1 MGTVG
6 ASQDSLGQVVSVS
19 GTTAALSAE
28 TRGLTA
34 QQGQKV
40 QAEIEEAATAFK
52 SEFNSIGET
61 MLAQI
66 HATNN
71 DVQALAAS
79 GMSADQA
86 RAAAG
91 DFTTRLGQL
100 QTGTE
105 GAVDEFKASV
115 SNRAAAIND
124 VIGPRLGAILTGFET
139 DVTAFG
145 TAVTGYSNGLA
156 EADATSIRYQ

>member
-1 MGTVG
+1 MGIVG

-19 GTTAALSAE
+19 GTTAALSTE
-28 TRGLTA
+28 TRTLTA

-40 QAEIEEAATAFK
+40 QTEIEEAATAFNT
-52 SEFNSIGET
+52 EFNNIGQT

-66 HATNN
+66 NTTNN

-79 GMSADQA
+79 GMSAEQA
-86 RAAAG
+86 RAAAA
-91 DFTTRLGQL
+91 DFTTRLGEL
-100 QTGTE
+100 QTATE
-105 GAVDEFKASV
+105 GAIEEFKTSA

-156 EADATSIRYQ
+156 EADATSIQYQ